1 MNRVVVTGIG
11 CLSAAGTGAEDL
23 RAALRSGRALGTP
36 VSVESALRRWRRMH
50 VGYLPPIDRERYL
63 PARRMRRMGS
73 GAQIWTIAGL
83 LARAD
88 AMGGDPA
95 GLPPPERRGMAVGTA
110 FGGVDT
116 TWEYVGGLL
125 REGLPAANPF
135 LFSESVANAPAGH
148 ASIELDTRGL
158 SVTFTCADVSA
169 ATAVDWA
176 ARAIADGRLDLA
188 YAGGIDLMPE
198 PLLRILAAVA
208 APDFVGEGAVCLVLE
223 SLRSA
228 RGRGA
233 RIHAEIAGSGLAAD
247 PAAAPNGYGGD
258 PRPLVTAMRWA
269 CRRLPTIG
277 PRGEAGT
284 GVGTVFLQACGVPE
298 AEAAE
303 RSAART
309 VCPEAE
315 LEAVSP
321 RLGAFAAGGGL
332 GLATAVLDVAG
343 RRDRRPPASAL
354 VSGHA
359 WGGGILSLGL
369 LGPPAEE

>member
-11 CLSAAGTGAEDL
+11 CLSAAGTGAEEF
-23 RAALRSGRALGTP
+23 RAARASGRALGTP
-36 VSVESALRRWRRMH
+36 VSVERSRHRRRLR

-63 PARRMRRMGS
+63 PARRLRRMGS

-88 AMGGDPA
+88 AFGPDPA

-125 REGLPAANPF
+125 REGLPAASPF

-176 ARAIADGRLDLA
+176 ARAIADGRLDVA
-188 YAGGIDLMPE
+188 YAGGIDLMHE
-198 PLLRILAAVA
+198 PLLRLLATVG
-208 APDFVGEGAVCLVLE
+208 APEFVGEGAVCLVLE

-228 RGRGA
+228 RNRGA
-233 RIHAEIAGSGLAAD
+233 RIYAEVAGSGLAAD
-247 PAAAPNGYGGD
+247 PAAGANGYGGD
-258 PRPLVTAMRWA
+258 PLPLIAA
-269 CRRLPTIG
+269 LRRARDRLEAVE
-277 PRGEAGT
+277 PRGT
-284 GVGTVFLQACGVPE
+284 VDRGVGRVFLQACGVPE

-303 RSAART
+303 RSAARS
-309 VCPEAE
+309 VCPEAR
-315 LEAVSP
+315 LECVSP
-321 RLGAFAAGGGL
+321 AFGAYAAGGGM
-332 GLATAVLDVAG
+332 GLAAAVLELGDAPDPSPRG
-343 RRDRRPPASAL
+343 AAL
-354 VSGHA
+354 VSGQA
-359 WGGGILSLGL
+359 WGGGILALGL
-369 LGPPAEE
+369 LGPPVPE